1 MQELW
6 DQINFDAGVIYISS
20 DHADSMGLPQSQSF
34 PWDPK
39 LQIYLLNGYHDLHC
53 LVSFA
58 GPGV

>member
-6 DQINFDAGVIYISS
+6 DSINFDAGVIYISS
-20 DHADSMGLPQSQSF
+20 DLADSMELPPSQSF

-39 LQIYLLNGYHDLHC
+39 LQTYLLNGYHNLHC

-58 GPGV
+58 VPRV